1 MVIKYNRTSTNSQEG
16 NRFQDDPNTY
26 DLVLFDKGVSGSVEF
41 RKRPNGERLLKLVE
55 EGKVDRVVFED
66 LSRSGRNTVDVIT
79 TLKFLDDNM
88 VNVEV
93 RNIGLQ
99 SRPNG
104 RKNPIWNMITSVMS
118 SIYELERENI
128 LERTSIGRKIYVKN
142 GGKLGRPVGSN
153 ENEREFLRKEKSQL
167 ILKYLRK
174 GKYSMREIVKLTE
187 SSLQTVSKVKKVG
200 LKYGEVPDN
209 QSHD

>member
-16 NRFQDDPNTY
+16 NRFQEDQTKY
-26 DLVLFDKGVSGSVEF
+26 DLVLFDKGVSGSIEF
-41 RKRPNGERLLKLVE
+41 RNRPKGQHLLNLVQ
-55 EGKVDRVVFED
+55 EGKVTKVVFED

-79 TLKFLDDNM
+79 TLRFLDENE

-104 RKNPIWNMITSVMS
+104 KKNPIWNMITSVMS

-128 LERTSIGRKIYVKN
+128 
-142 GGKLGRPVGSN
+142 
-153 ENEREFLRKEKSQL
+153 
-167 ILKYLRK
+167 
-174 GKYSMREIVKLTE
+174 
-187 SSLQTVSKVKKVG
+187 
-200 LKYGEVPDN
+200 
-209 QSHD
+209 

>member
-16 NRFQDDPNTY
+16 NRFQEDQTNY
-26 DLVLFDKGVSGSVEF
+26 DLVLFDKGISGSIKF
-41 RKRPNGERLLKLVE
+41 GTRPKGQHLLKLVE
-55 EGKVDRVVFED
+55 LGKVTKVVFED

-79 TLKFLDDNM
+79 TLKFLDDNK

-104 RKNPIWNMITSVMS
+104 KKNPIWNMITSVMS

-128 LERTSIGRKIYVKN
+128 LERTSMGRKVFVKN
-142 GGKLGRPVGSN
+142 GGKLGRPNGSN
-153 ENEREFLRKEKSQL
+153 ENDREFLRKEKSQQ

-174 GKYSMREIVKLTE
+174 EKYSMREIVKLTN
-187 SSLQTVSKVKKVG
+187 SSLQTVSKVKKAGLRVG
-200 LKYGEVPDN
+200 EIPD
-209 QSHD
+209 SPTGG

>member
-1 MVIKYNRTSTNSQEG
+1 MRIKYNRTSTNSQDG
-16 NRFQDDPNTY
+16 NRFQLDPNKY

-41 RKRPNGERLLKLVE
+41 RKRPKGQQLLDLVK
-55 EGKVDRVVFED
+55 EGKVTKVVFED

-79 TLKFLDDNM
+79 TLRFLDEHE

-104 RKNPIWNMITSVMS
+104 TKNPIWNMITSVMS

-128 LERTSIGRKIYVKN
+128 LERTTLGRKIYVNN
-142 GGKLGRPVGSN
+142 GGKLGRPSGSN
-153 ENEREFLRKEKSQL
+153 ENDKKFIEKEKSQQ
-167 ILKYLRK
+167 ILKYLK
-174 GKYSMREIVKLTE
+174 KDKYSMREIVKLTN

-200 LKYGEVPDN
+200 RRVGEILD
-209 QSHD
+209 SSIEE

>member
-1 MVIKYNRTSTNSQEG
+1 MRIKYNRTSTNSQDG
-16 NRFQDDPNTY
+16 NRFQLDPNTY

-41 RKRPNGERLLKLVE
+41 RNRPKGQQLLDLVK
-55 EGKVDRVVFED
+55 EGKVTKVVFED

-79 TLKFLDDNM
+79 TLRFLDVHE

-104 RKNPIWNMITSVMS
+104 TKNPIWNMITSVMS

-128 LERTSIGRKIYVKN
+128 LERTTLGRKIYVNN
-142 GGKLGRPVGSN
+142 GGKLGRPSGSN
-153 ENEREFLRKEKSQL
+153 ENDKKFIEKEKSQQ
-167 ILKYLRK
+167 ILKYLK
-174 GKYSMREIVKLTE
+174 KDKYSMREIVKLTN

-200 LKYGEVPDN
+200 RRVGEILD
-209 QSHD
+209 SSIEE

>member
-1 MVIKYNRTSTNSQEG
+1 MRIKYNRTSTNSQDG
-16 NRFQDDPNTY
+16 NRFQLDPNKY

-41 RKRPNGERLLKLVE
+41 RNRPKGQQLLDLVK
-55 EGKVDRVVFED
+55 EGKVTKVVFED

-79 TLKFLDDNM
+79 TLRFLDEHE

-104 RKNPIWNMITSVMS
+104 TKNPIWNMITSVMS

-128 LERTSIGRKIYVKN
+128 LERTTLGRKIYVNN
-142 GGKLGRPVGSN
+142 GGKLGRPSGSN
-153 ENEREFLRKEKSQL
+153 ENDKKFIEKEKSQQ
-167 ILKYLRK
+167 ILKYLK
-174 GKYSMREIVKLTE
+174 KDKYSMREIVKLTN

-200 LKYGEVPDN
+200 RRVGEILD
-209 QSHD
+209 SSIEE